1 MRAPRLVRVAAGCAV
16 ALHAGAVPA
25 GVDLSQ
31 LLSAAGSSSRVP
43 RVLGPTVSV
52 VTELEPGREAPLG
65 FVSIGSTPEGRRLGV
80 LHVRAS
86 ELRSLADANP
96 DLRLDWAPPRRLL
109 VDRAAVSI
117 GASAFR
123 NTTGLTGRGVVIGIL
138 DTGIDP
144 THPDLCGPS
153 GTRARYLLDFSRER
167 MDLHPELED
176 ELGCRTDPDDEG
188 AVPCAVMSGEDID
201 ALLAN
206 ADPDDDP
213 YDPVGHGTHVASLA
227 AGNGLSDPARE
238 YAGVAPEA
246 TLIIARVMRAS
257 GGIYDADVLTAARF
271 VFDRAAELGMSAVL
285 NLSLG
290 GDFGG
295 HDGTAPIERGLSSLV
310 GADHP
315 GRAIV
320 VAAGNSAGLYA
331 GVATGVP
338 DPLGIHTVVHVPDGG
353 SALVPLIT
361 PPTSPGVTDGVVY
374 AWIGT
379 RPGDT
384 LSVGVEDASGLV
396 TPMVPPGASAVV
408 ERAGVEFTIVNQ
420 LATASGGIPSGSH
433 GAAVV
438 IDGSFPSNTVFGFR
452 LEGAGTASIWVE
464 GDGLLNPTVSLGPL
478 LPRAQKAG
486 TVGIPGTAPA
496 LIAVGATLNRTDWID
511 HAGEAVVFS
520 QHGALD
526 DAPVDTT
533 AYFSGAG
540 PSAGGAIK
548 PDLVAAGANV
558 IGAMAHNVD
567 PRLGG
572 QIGLFTHEQ
581 ECLSHGYTRAC
592 TVVDDFHA
600 VTSGTSMATPL
611 VAGAIALLLERD
623 PTLDQE
629 RVRAILQA
637 GSRSLDGVVFSAEQ
651 VGAGALDLER
661 VLEVLDLEAGG
672 GRAREPGGRS
682 RLVLAD
688 SLAHPDEGWPL
699 EGLAVVRDDE
709 NHVANG
715 FTVER
720 LTLSADGGTVSRA
733 LSRVAPGLFRF
744 AVTTPAGSG
753 GRRLALSLRYGGRV
767 LSEAN
772 VPISV
777 DRALADE
784 LPQALGG
791 CRVQPGPT
799 STLTA
804 TFSLSLAFALSLV
817 GLCRRR
823 SRQRS

>member
-1 MRAPRLVRVAAGCAV
+1 MAAPRFVRVVAGCAV
-16 ALHAGAVPA
+16 ALHAGAAAA

-31 LLSAAGSSSRVP
+31 LLSSAGPARAVP

-52 VTELEPGREAPLG
+52 VTELEPGREAPPG
-65 FVSIGSTPEGRRLGV
+65 FVSIGTTAEGRRLGV

-86 ELRSLADANP
+86 DLRSLSHDHP

-109 VDRAAVSI
+109 VDRAGAST

-123 NTTGLTGRGVVIGIL
+123 NTTGLTGRGVVVGIL

-144 THPDLCGPS
+144 THPDLRGPS

-176 ELGCRTDPDDEG
+176 ELGCRTDPEDDG
-188 AVPCAVMSGEDID
+188 AVACAVMSGEDID

-227 AGNGLSDPARE
+227 AGNGLSSTARE

-246 TLIIARVMRAS
+246 TLIIARVQRAG
-257 GGIYDADVLTAARF
+257 GGIHDADVLSAARF
-271 VFDRAAELGMSAVL
+271 VFDRATELDMPAVL

-310 GADHP
+310 GTEHP

-320 VAAGNSAGLYA
+320 VAAGNSAGLYT

-338 DPLGIHTVVHVPDGG
+338 DPLGIHTTVHVPDGG
-353 SALVPLIT
+353 SALVPIVT
-361 PPTSPGVTDGVVY
+361 PPTSPGLTEGVVY

-379 RPGDT
+379 RPGDA

-408 ERAGVEFTIVNQ
+408 EHAGVEFTLVNQ
-420 LATASGGIPSGSH
+420 LATSSGGIPSGSY

-438 IDGSFPSNTVFGFR
+438 IAGSFPSDRGFGLRFD
-452 LEGAGTASIWVE
+452 GPGTALIWVE
-464 GDGLLNPTVSLGPL
+464 GDGPLSPTVSLGPL

-486 TVGIPGTAPA
+486 TAGIPGTAPA
-496 LIAVGATLNRTDWID
+496 LIAVGATLNRTDWTD
-511 HAGEAVVFS
+511 YRNEAVVFP
-520 QHGALD
+520 QHGSLD
-526 DAPVDTT
+526 DAPADTT
-533 AYFSGAG
+533 GYFSGAG
-540 PSAGGAIK
+540 PSAAGGIK
-548 PDLVAAGANV
+548 PDLVTAGANV

-572 QIGLFTHEQ
+572 QGGLFDQ
-581 ECLSHGYTRAC
+581 EDACLSHGYTGAC
-592 TVVDDFHA
+592 YVADDFHA
-600 VTSGTSMATPL
+600 VLSGTSMAAPL
-611 VAGAIALLLERD
+611 VAGAIALLFERD

-629 RVRAILQA
+629 RVRTILQA
-637 GSRSLDGVVFSAEQ
+637 GSRSLEGAVFSEQQ

-672 GRAREPGGRS
+672 GQARDPGKRS

-688 SLAHPDEGWPL
+688 SLAHPDDGWPL

-709 NHVANG
+709 NHVAEH
-715 FTVER
+715 FAVDR
-720 LTLSADGGTVSRA
+720 LTLTADGGTLSRA
-733 LSRVAPGLFRF
+733 LVRVAPGLFRF
-744 AVTTPAGSG
+744 AVTTPPGSG
-753 GRRLALSLRYGGRV
+753 GRRLALSLRYDGRV
-767 LSEAN
+767 LSQAN
-772 VPISV
+772 VPIAV

-784 LPQALGG
+784 LPEALGG
-791 CRVQPGPT
+791 CRVRQGSTPGHGAP
-799 STLTA
+799 LV
-804 TFSLSLAFALSLV
+804 LAFAV
-817 GLCRRR
+817 AFVAFRRR
-823 SRQRS
+823 RPRQ